1 MKKKY
6 DEKRKRV
13 VGCHRQPEG
22 WRGKIRLYGTAGQ
35 CPALP
40 HILKGQSDF
49 NEYYEEC
56 LYKLTDLDYF
66 CTRN

>member
-1 MKKKY
+1 MFLFFNILY
-6 DEKRKRV
+6 LFLYRTH
-13 VGCHRQPEG
+13 VGLYKAIMLRQ
-22 WRGKIRLYGTAGQ
+22 KD
-35 CPALP
+35 
-40 HILKGQSDF
+40 ILKGQSDF

>member
-1 MKKKY
+1 MML
-6 DEKRKRV
+6 
-13 VGCHRQPEG
+13 RQ
-22 WRGKIRLYGTAGQ
+22 KD
-35 CPALP
+35 
-40 HILKGQSDF
+40 ILKGQADF